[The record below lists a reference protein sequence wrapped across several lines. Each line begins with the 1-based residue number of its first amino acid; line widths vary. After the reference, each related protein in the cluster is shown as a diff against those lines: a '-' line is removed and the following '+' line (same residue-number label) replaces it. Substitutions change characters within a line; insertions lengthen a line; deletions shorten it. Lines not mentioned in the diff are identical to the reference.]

1 MPAHSQDETITFLT
15 SEAFDDGDASTVK
28 TIVTHISTVLLSGE
42 RAIKLK
48 RPVHLPYVD
57 FSTPERRLA
66 TCERELVLNRR
77 TAPKLYRAVRRV
89 TREPDGSLAIDGEGQ
104 LVDAF
109 VEMRRFDEDCL
120 LDRMAMEGTLTAPLM
135 ARLAHRIAAF
145 HAGIA
150 PDRSVSGSAQV
161 ALVLDINERAL
172 ATTEVFPEEAV
183 ADFNRRFREGFARLM
198 PLFDA
203 RGAAGKVRRCHGDL
217 HLRNICVFEGEPTLF
232 DCLEFDEAMAT
243 TDILYDLAF
252 LLMDLWHRGLE
263 ERANLVLN
271 RYLDE
276 SDETDGLPLLAFLM
290 ALRAAVRAHV
300 TATRA
305 ADAGPD
311 GSTLRAEAH
320 DYFDLA
326 LDLLRPRAGRLVAVG
341 GLSGSGKSTVAAAIA
356 PRIGPPP
363 GARILASD
371 RIRKHLFGVAAE
383 TPLPAECY
391 RPQVSETVYARLAE
405 QAGAI
410 LPLGHGVVADA
421 VFDRPPDRERIAGIG
436 EGGSLPFLGLW
447 LEARPERLVERVAA
461 RRGDPSD
468 ATPEVVRDQVSRSRA
483 PAEWTHLSSEAEISA
498 VADAARRVVEGASDG
513 PIHRVARDRRD
524 D

>member
-1 MPAHSQDETITFLT
+1 MPADSQDETIEFLR
-15 SEAFDDGDASTVK
+15 SAAFDGSDASTVEAV
-28 TIVTHISTVLLSGE
+28 VTHISTVLLSGE

-66 TCERELVLNRR
+66 ACERELALNQR
-77 TAPKLYRAVRRV
+77 TAPTLYRAVRRV
-89 TREPDGSLAIDGEGQ
+89 TRESDGGLAVDGSGP
-104 LVDAF
+104 LVDAY

-150 PDRSVSGSAQV
+150 PDRSVTGSAQV

-172 ATTEVFPEEAV
+172 ATTEVFSAGAV
-183 ADFNRRFREGFARLM
+183 ADFNREFREGLARLT

-203 RGAAGKVRRCHGDL
+203 RGRAGKIRRCHGDL

-252 LLMDLWHRGLE
+252 LLMDLWYRGLE
-263 ERANLVLN
+263 ELANLVLN

-276 SDETDGLPLLAFLM
+276 SDEADGLPLLAFLM

-300 TATRA
+300 TATRV

-311 GSTLRAEAH
+311 GSGLRVEAQ

-326 LDLLRPRAGRLVAVG
+326 LDLLRPRASRLVAVG
-341 GLSGSGKSTVAAAIA
+341 GLSGSGKSSVAAAIA

-363 GARILASD
+363 GARVLVSD
-371 RIRKHLFGVAAE
+371 RIRKRLFGVAAE
-383 TPLPAECY
+383 TRLPTECY
-391 RPQVSETVYARLAE
+391 RAEVSETVYARLAE

-410 LPLGHGVVADA
+410 LPGGHGVVADA
-421 VFDRPPDRERIAGIG
+421 VFDRPPERARIADVAADAQVA
-436 EGGSLPFLGLW
+436 FLGLW
-447 LEARPERLVERVAA
+447 LEAGPERLVERVAA

-468 ATPEVVRDQVSRSRA
+468 ATPEVVRAQVSRSRA
-483 PAEWTHLSSEAEISA
+483 PADWTRLSSDADIGFVAE
-498 VADAARRVVEGASDG
+498 AARRVVAGVPAVSIHGGTEG
-513 PIHRVARDRRD
+513 RRD
-524 D
+524 G

>member
-1 MPAHSQDETITFLT
+1 MPAQSQDETIAFLK
-15 SEAFDDGDASTVK
+15 SAAFDDGDASTVE
-28 TIVTHISTVLLSGE
+28 TVVTHISTILLSGE

-48 RPVHLPYVD
+48 RPAHLPYVD
-57 FSTPERRLA
+57 FSTPERRL
-66 TCERELVLNRR
+66 TSCEQELVLNRR
-77 TAPKLYRAVRRV
+77 TAPELYRAVRQV
-89 TREPDGSLAIDGEGQ
+89 TREPDGGLAIDGSGP
-104 LVDAF
+104 LVDAY
-109 VEMRRFDEDCL
+109 VDMRRFDEDCL
-120 LDRMAMEGTLTAPLM
+120 LDRMAMEGTLTVPLM
-135 ARLAHRIAAF
+135 ARLAHRIAVF

-150 PDRSVSGSAQV
+150 PDRSVTGSAQV

-172 ATTEVFPEEAV
+172 ATTDVFPAAAV
-183 ADFNRRFREGFARLM
+183 DEFNRRFRDGLTRLA
-198 PLFDA
+198 PLLDA
-203 RGAAGKVRRCHGDL
+203 RGAAGKIRRCHGDL
-217 HLRNICVFEGEPTLF
+217 HLRNICVFDGEPTLF

-263 ERANLVLN
+263 ELANLVLN

-300 TATRA
+300 TATRVA
-305 ADAGPD
+305 EAGPD
-311 GSTLRAEAH
+311 APTLRAEAH
-320 DYFDLA
+320 DYFALA
-326 LDLLRPRAGRLVAVG
+326 LDLLRPRPGRLVAVG

-421 VFDRPPDRERIAGIG
+421 VFDRAPDRERIAGMG
-436 EGGSLPFLGLW
+436 EGGSTPFLGLW
-447 LEARPERLVERVAA
+447 LEAPPERLVERVAA
-461 RRGDPSD
+461 RRDDPSD
-468 ATPEVVRDQVSRSRA
+468 ATPEVVRDQLSRSRA
-483 PAEWTHLSSEAEISA
+483 PADWMHLSSVAEIGA
-498 VADAARRVVEGASDG
+498 VAEAARRIVDG
-513 PIHRVARDRRD
+513 TTDDPAGEREDDRRKG
-524 D
+524 